1 MSIYDTDIEVG
12 RTAEP
17 EWLHRQDTENGA
29 WDVHDCE
36 ARRGIPAT
44 SIMERTMLAPKADTP
59 QARAIRAHEMMHAK
73 VSPAGE
79 WEQWQARKVASVKAM
94 VVCEELRVNY
104 LCGKAGFDVAT
115 HLTDGTETADGERY
129 ACTND
134 WKGAVHMA
142 VATAGTASNKPFLNG
157 VRRHNRM
164 WGKALLSI
172 SKRAVKEM
180 DKAHRTGMLA
190 STATDRKSGLA
201 PVGFT
206 FTEKM
211 AEWVDR
217 LAGMPPENVQ
227 EEESNES
234 ASATTAVAEDKDTIT
249 VTHDNRGGNTPKP
262 LSEKE
267 YLNKLTKV
275 SPDSM
280 DRASAPYWGELVV
293 SRLPLTVLTQGN
305 LGKKR
310 SASNTGRSPR
320 RLHRYMSDPQKRIFD
335 NKRRGMGGVVVI
347 DASGSM
353 TLTRDDVRKM
363 LDASPGC
370 TVIAYSDVDGCKGAP
385 NAWVLADKGRM
396 VSDHDFPEMGSG
408 NGVDFPAL
416 EWGVKHRQH
425 SSAPVV
431 WVTDGGVCGPNQGFS
446 ELLANQCT
454 AFCMEKKV
462 IVVET
467 PNKAVET
474 LEKLKAG
481 ATVERS
487 LPYMLREAWGDRVR

>member
-1 MSIYDTDIEVG
+1 MGLYDTDTGIH
-12 RTAEP
+12 TAEP
-17 EWLHRQDTENGA
+17 EWIHREDTENGA

-44 SIMERTMLAPKADTP
+44 SITERTMLAPKADTP

-79 WEQWQARKVASVKAM
+79 WEQWQRRKVASVQAM

-104 LCGKAGFDVAT
+104 LCDKAGFDVLT

-134 WKGAVHMA
+134 WRGAVHMA
-142 VATAGTASNKPFLNG
+142 IATAGTASSKPFLNG
-157 VRRHNRM
+157 IRRHNRL

-180 DKAHRTGMLA
+180 DKAHRTGYLA

-201 PVGFT
+201 PIGFT

-227 EEESNES
+227 EEDDSKKGLGATE
-234 ASATTAVAEDKDTIT
+234 ASEEKDT
-249 VTHDNRGGNTPKP
+249 VAVSHDNRGNNAPKP

-267 YLNKLTKV
+267 YLNKITKV
-275 SPDSM
+275 TPEGM
-280 DRASAPYWGELVV
+280 TRADTPYWGELVV

-305 LGKKR
+305 LGKKK
-310 SASNTGRSPR
+310 SPSNVGRSPR
-320 RLHRYMSDPQKRIFD
+320 RLHRYMSDPQRRIFD

-370 TVIAYSDVDGCKGAP
+370 TVIAYSDVDNCKGAP
-385 NAWVLADKGRM
+385 NAWILADKGRM
-396 VSDHDFPEMGSG
+396 VSDDDFPEMGSG

-425 SSAPVV
+425 SSSPVV

-446 ELLANQCT
+446 DLLANQCT
-454 AFCMEKKV
+454 AYCIEKKV
-462 IVVET
+462 TIVET
-467 PNKAVET
+467 PSLAVEL

-481 ATVERS
+481 VSIEKPP
-487 LPYMLREAWGDRVR
+487 LPYMLANAWGDR

>member
-1 MSIYDTDIEVG
+1 MYQDIDTEIG
-12 RTAEP
+12 HTAEP
-17 EWLHRQDTENGA
+17 EWIHRQDAELGT

-44 SIMERTMLAPKADTP
+44 SITERTMLAPKADTP

-73 VSPAGE
+73 VSPAGD
-79 WEQWQARKVASVKAM
+79 WEQWQNRKVASVKAM
-94 VVCEELRVNY
+94 IICEELRVNF
-104 LCGKAGFDVAT
+104 LCGKAGFDVIT

-134 WKGAVHMA
+134 WRGAVHMA
-142 VATAGTASNKPFLNG
+142 IATAGTASNKPFLNG
-157 VRRHNRM
+157 VRRHNKL

-180 DKAHRTGMLA
+180 DKAHRTGKLA
-190 STATDRKSGLA
+190 STAQDRASGLA
-201 PVGFT
+201 PQGFI

-211 AEWVDR
+211 AEWLDR
-217 LAGMPPENVQ
+217 LAGMPPEDVQ
-227 EEESNES
+227 EEGQDGSG
-234 ASATTAVAEDKDTIT
+234 ATADDEKDTIT
-249 VTHDNRGGNTPKP
+249 VTHDNRGNNKPQP

-267 YLNKLTKV
+267 YLNKITKV
-275 SPDSM
+275 SPDNMS
-280 DRASAPYWGELVV
+280 RASAPYWGELKIE
-293 SRLPLTVLTQGN
+293 RLPLTVLTQGN

-310 SASNTGRSPR
+310 SPANVGRSPR
-320 RLHRYMSDPQKRIFD
+320 RLHRYMSDPQRRIFD
-335 NKRRGMGGVVVI
+335 NKKRGMGGVVVI

-370 TVIAYSDVDGCKGAP
+370 TVLAYSDIGEGRP
-385 NAWVLADKGRM
+385 NAWILADKGRM

-408 NGVDFPAL
+408 NGVDFPAI
-416 EWGVKHRQH
+416 EWGVKNRQH

-431 WVTDGGVCGPNQGFS
+431 WVTDGGVCGPSQGFS

-467 PNKAVET
+467 ATNAVET

-487 LPYMLREAWGDRVR
+487 LPYMLKNAWGDR